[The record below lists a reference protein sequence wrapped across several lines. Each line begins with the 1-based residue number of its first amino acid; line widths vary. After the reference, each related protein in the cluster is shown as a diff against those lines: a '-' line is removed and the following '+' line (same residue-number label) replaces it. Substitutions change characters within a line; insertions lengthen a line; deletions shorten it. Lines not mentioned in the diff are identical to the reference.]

1 MRFTVA
7 TVAMVMLCVMAI
19 HADVKPQKDFNLQK
33 FTGKWY
39 RVGFAYDSPGFAP
52 YRDKLRASMGMITQ
66 MPDGNANLTM
76 WELSPLG
83 CQSLMYQYNKTNVPG
98 EFIYFSTRHN
108 MLKDITVVDTN
119 YTEYALVLKH
129 KGCLFSVPC
138 STISVLPFAGRT
150 PRVRYNILQKFK
162 AFSLS
167 QGLPKESILVPPPA
181 ENCPTSESAQ

>member
-52 YRDKLRASMGMITQ
+52 YRDKLRASMGIITQ

-129 KGCLFSVPC
+129 KVFNREYTQVALY
-138 STISVLPFAGRT
+138 GRT
-150 PRVRYNILQKFK
+150 PRVRHNILQKFK

-181 ENCPTSESAQ
+181 GSLMLLGWRKRPQL